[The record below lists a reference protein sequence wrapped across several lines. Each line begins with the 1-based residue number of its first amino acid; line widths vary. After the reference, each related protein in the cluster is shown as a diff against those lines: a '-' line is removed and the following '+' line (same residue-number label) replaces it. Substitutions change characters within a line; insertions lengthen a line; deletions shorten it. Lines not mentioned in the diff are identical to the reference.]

1 MIKLRN
7 HMTAQLSCA
16 LSASIVSTSLFL
28 RTCGG
33 EAGHIADIYQLPA

>member
-16 LSASIVSTSLFL
+16 LSASIVSTSLSL

-33 EAGHIADIYQLPA
+33 EAGFIADIYQLSA